1 MGEKIMSNKEYDQFY
16 DKLKTFL
23 NATSSDLSPSERS
36 IVTFRVALEDACEG
50 MGVNGGVYMMSR
62 LLSLTLGIVAG
73 DEAANIEEVMEGFDY
88 ETMH

>member
-1 MGEKIMSNKEYDQFY
+1 MIDKGSKEYDEFY
-16 DKLKTFL
+16 LLIKTFL
-23 NATSSDLSPSERS
+23 KDTPSDLSPSERS
-36 IVTFRVALEDACEG
+36 IVTFRVALEDACDA